1 MLSRPPLTLHSD
13 LKNNEKS
20 SLAYPLLSSDMA
32 LITLEV
38 NGADD
43 SLLKGEIPSHVI
55 QFYFCLK
62 GKITFSFYGGRY
74 KQELGEGRSFLFY
87 NPELNLQQ
95 EISFLADSRMLC
107 LFITVE
113 RLHELFVNDFSDL
126 TFLEGENI
134 NKKFYAENPITPNL
148 RLVLD
153 QVAHVSTIPTNERL
167 YYMGKAFELLSFY
180 FDRSNESDLA
190 NCPFLLDESNV
201 EKIRQAKKI
210 VIENMIDPPGLKEIS
225 RMIGLNEYQLKVGFK
240 NIYGSSVFQFLNDY
254 KMEYARKLLDDRA
267 HKVNEVSEEV
277 GYSNPSHFIAAFKRK
292 YGITPKKYVQALG

>member
-1 MLSRPPLTLHSD
+1 MLSRPPLQLFSTQKS
-13 LKNNEKS
+13 NEKS
-20 SLAYPLLSSDMA
+20 SLDFPLLSPEMA
-32 LITLEV
+32 LAMII
-38 NGADD
+38 ADGED
-43 SLLKGEIPSHVI
+43 MPVLKGEIPSHVI

-74 KQELGEGRSFLFY
+74 QQELEEGRSFLFY
-87 NPELNLQQ
+87 NPEKNLQQ

-113 RLHELFVNDFSDL
+113 KLHTLFVNDFSEL
-126 TFLEGENI
+126 GFLNSENV
-134 NKKFYAENPITPNL
+134 NKKFYAENPVTSNL

-153 QVAHVSTIPTNERL
+153 QLAHVQVMPTNQRL

-190 NCPFLLDESNV
+190 NCPFLLDENNV
-201 EKIRQAKKI
+201 QKIRQAKKI
-210 VIENMIDPPGLKEIS
+210 VIDNMTDPPGLKEIS

-254 KMEYARKLLDDRA
+254 KMEFARKLLDDRA
-267 HKVNEVSEEV
+267 HKVNEVSGEV

>member
-1 MLSRPPLTLHSD
+1 MLSRPRLQLFEDS
-13 LKNNEKS
+13 KNNEKS
-20 SLAYPLLSSDMA
+20 SLTHPLLSPEMA
-32 LITLEV
+32 LALLKA
-38 NGADD
+38 NGDGKPV
-43 SLLKGEIPSHVI
+43 LKGEIPSHVI

-74 KQELGEGRSFLFY
+74 QQELTEGRSFLFY
-87 NPELNLQQ
+87 NPEKNLQQ

-113 RLHELFVNDFSDL
+113 KLHALFVNDFSDL
-126 TFLEGENI
+126 TFLNSENI

-153 QVAHVSTIPTNERL
+153 QLAHVQTIPTNENL

-180 FDRSNESDLA
+180 FDRSNETDQA
-190 NCPFLLDESNV
+190 NCPFLLDENNV
-201 EKIRQAKKI
+201 QKIRQAKKI
-210 VIENMIDPPGLKEIS
+210 VIDNMIDPPGLKEIS
-225 RMIGLNEYQLKVGFK
+225 RRIGLNEYQLKVGFK

>member
-167 YYMGKAFELLSFY
+167 YYIGKAFELLSFY

>member
-1 MLSRPPLTLHSD
+1 MLSRPPLTLYNDS
-13 LKNNEKS
+13 KNNEKS
-20 SLAYPLLSSDMA
+20 SLAHPLLSPDMA
-32 LITLEV
+32 LTTMEV
-38 NGADD
+38 NGADE

-74 KQELGEGRSFLFY
+74 KQELAEGRSFLFY

-153 QVAHVSTIPTNERL
+153 QVAHVNTIPTNERL

-210 VIENMIDPPGLKEIS
+210 VIENMVDPPGLKEIS

>member
-32 LITLEV
+32 LITLGV

-74 KQELGEGRSFLFY
+74 KQDLGEGRSFLFY

-210 VIENMIDPPGLKEIS
+210 VIENMVDPPGLKEIS

-254 KMEYARKLLDDRA
+254 KMEYARKMLDDRS